1 MIVSLSAGILSWGF
15 ADRIE
20 ADHSILYGIF
30 VFFGTLSVYNL
41 QRLFKVSQ
49 ASILTPWLAWVK
61 ENRKLVITISVLSC
75 GATLTALW
83 LIYPDEVLS
92 IAVLTVAGVFGLFYV
107 VRIKG
112 KNLRAIPFFKIHAIS
127 ITWSLLIAVFP
138 LINEGDVDMVLP
150 VFLAHYIYTLAVTIP
165 FDIRDLKYDDITY
178 KTIPQ
183 MLGVNGAKW
192 LALLLLAGY
201 IVLMYFVYPELI
213 FSPWFWTVMLVTA
226 GLVMAVNEK
235 VSDWY
240 CAGLIDGSIGLL
252 GLVYLLA

>member
-1 MIVSLSAGILSWGF
+1 MLSWGF

-20 ADHSILYGIF
+20 AENSFLYGAF
-30 VFFGTLSVYNL
+30 VFFGTFSVYNL
-41 QRLFKVSQ
+41 QRIFKVSQ
-49 ASILTPWLAWVK
+49 AAKLTPWLSWVK
-61 ENRKLVITISVLSC
+61 DNRSLIIVLSGLSC
-75 GATLTALW
+75 GATITSLW
-83 LIYPDEVLS
+83 FINLDEVLS
-92 IAVLTVAGVFGLFYV
+92 LVVLAIAGVFGLFYV

-112 KNLRAIPFFKIHAIS
+112 RNLRAIPFFKIHAIS
-127 ITWSLLIAVFP
+127 ITWSLLIAIFP
-138 LINEGDVDMVLP
+138 LINEGSNEHIIP

-165 FDIRDLKYDDITY
+165 FDIRDLKYDDKLY

-183 MLGVNGAKW
+183 ILGVNGSKW

-201 IVLMYFVYPELI
+201 IVLMYFVSPDLI
-213 FSPWFWTVMLVTA
+213 FSAWFWVVMIVTG
-226 GLVMAVNEK
+226 GLIMAVNEK